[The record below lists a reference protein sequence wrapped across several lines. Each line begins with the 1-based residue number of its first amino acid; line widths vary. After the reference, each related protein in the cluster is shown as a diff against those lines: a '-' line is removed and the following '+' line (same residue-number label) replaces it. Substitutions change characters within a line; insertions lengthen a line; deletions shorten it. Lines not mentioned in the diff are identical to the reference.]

1 MSELYKA
8 IAGSPITYL
17 AGDISAG
24 QTTIAVADDTALPDA
39 PNICTIGYGEHI
51 ETIRYGTKSN
61 GVLQDVT
68 RGIEGTP
75 RAWQSGTE
83 VARFYTAYDHN
94 AIIQTIMTHEAES
107 ATLKTIHGLRYE
119 TGSWEPRLEGGTVAG
134 NHTYTASGRYVK
146 INNKVTVYG
155 SVELT
160 SKDVAMTGA
169 ARITGLPFVVG
180 GGSFIGSLTIGRL
193 SGVNITLGRLIY
205 SMPINT
211 TTRCDIYK
219 MAPAGVTE
227 SLQSNEI
234 SDTFSIRFSAE
245 YYVG

>member
-51 ETIRYGTKSN
+51 ETIRYGAKSN

-83 VARFYTAYDHN
+83 VARFFTAYDHLAMIDKITEN
-94 AIIQTIMTHEAES
+94 ANNLATHQAES
-107 ATLKTIHGLRYE
+107 AAKHIAESGSNANGRYIKFDD
-119 TGSWEPRLEGGTVAG
+119 GTMIQWGEKNFTQSVKNAWG
-134 NHTYTASGRYVK
+134 ALYVASGEPC
-146 INNKVTVYG
+146 TVDFPLTFIETPIIIASPRTTGNASAFFGNYNAIRVYQSSAQYLVQAFRPTESD
-155 SVELT
+155 SV
-160 SKDVAMTGA
+160 D
-169 ARITGLPFVVG
+169 FVVHWVA
-180 GGSFIGSLTIGRL
+180 IGRW
-193 SGVNITLGRLIY
+193 
-205 SMPINT
+205 
-211 TTRCDIYK
+211 K
-219 MAPAGVTE
+219 
-227 SLQSNEI
+227 
-234 SDTFSIRFSAE
+234 
-245 YYVG
+245 

>member
-51 ETIRYGTKSN
+51 ETIRYGAKSN

-94 AIIQTIMTHEAES
+94 AIINTLTSHLAES
-107 ATLKTIHGLRYE
+107 VTKADLTQTAEVNDSTKVPSSAVTYKLNNDIGLKFYGPSAWNDLTDANDVTNTIAYVSRSNCSNLPSGLIANGVLITIRHSNAPNGHGIQFFIEVADARANRIYFRQCV
-119 TGSWEPRLEGGTVAG
+119 TGSWKPWHMLTGTAV
-134 NHTYTASGRYVK
+134 S
-146 INNKVTVYG
+146 
-155 SVELT
+155 E
-160 SKDVAMTGA
+160 
-169 ARITGLPFVVG
+169 
-180 GGSFIGSLTIGRL
+180 
-193 SGVNITLGRLIY
+193 
-205 SMPINT
+205 
-211 TTRCDIYK
+211 
-219 MAPAGVTE
+219 
-227 SLQSNEI
+227 
-234 SDTFSIRFSAE
+234 
-245 YYVG
+245 

>member
-51 ETIRYGTKSN
+51 ETIRYGAKSN

-94 AIIQTIMTHEAES
+94 AIIQTIM
-107 ATLKTIHGLRYE
+107 
-119 TGSWEPRLEGGTVAG
+119 
-134 NHTYTASGRYVK
+134 N
-146 INNKVTVYG
+146 
-155 SVELT
+155 
-160 SKDVAMTGA
+160 
-169 ARITGLPFVVG
+169 
-180 GGSFIGSLTIGRL
+180 
-193 SGVNITLGRLIY
+193 IY
-205 SMPINT
+205 SEGTGWIRFDNGWQI
-211 TTRCDIYK
+211 CE
-219 MAPAGVTE
+219 GVLNFGNL
-227 SLQSNEI
+227 S
-234 SDTFSIRFSAE
+234 SDTFESMEFEYPKKFISAPNIFLTTRHTTVTLNTIRNYQTTINGAAAADKVSVSLAHLGFSVHTSTVRVHVLAI
-245 YYVG
+245 GKWK